1 MEKKH
6 ISWPVWLRRA
16 SQSGFML
23 LFLYLFIQAA
33 YHPINRLGGRVT
45 LFFDLD
51 PLAFLSAWIA
61 SHQIASSML
70 LALITLGATI
80 IFGRWFCGWVCPVG
94 TLHNMMTAWRKS
106 SAKARLTVG
115 GYTKWQKSKYYLL
128 GGLLVSALLGLN
140 LVGWFDPFSFFY
152 RSTAIVLYPTAND
165 GIKSLFTWIYQADP
179 GVGKARLTVVT
190 EPIYEVLRRHVLAAS
205 QPHFYGTFLIAL
217 IFFAILLLNLY
228 RARFWCRYICPLG
241 ALLGVAAKNPIVR
254 LQRNDEICNKCRL
267 CVTDCQGG
275 ANPDIAEG
283 WRPSECFYCWNC
295 HDSCPLHAVTFHVDI
310 PGAKG
315 FTAPFQWLR
324 NFFRSP
330 RPMPLDLKRRSLL
343 VSGAAGIGAVLLVR
357 SSAMGEASEFNPAL
371 IRPPGAVGED
381 EFLSKCIRCGECM
394 KVCPTNAIHP
404 AMSEGGMAGL
414 WTPVLKMRIGYCDYE
429 CTLCSQAC
437 PTHAIQKLVLEDK
450 QKLCIGT
457 AFFDRNRCLPYA
469 SARSCIVCEEHCPT
483 PKKAIWFQEVPVMTP
498 DGSYATLKQP
508 RLNPDLC
515 IGCGI
520 CEYKCPIS
528 DERGVRITS
537 VGETRNPKNQIFLPD
552 AYSGYG
558 SGQN

>member
-1 MEKKH
+1 
-6 ISWPVWLRRA
+6 
-16 SQSGFML
+16 
-23 LFLYLFIQAA
+23 
-33 YHPINRLGGRVT
+33 
-45 LFFDLD
+45 
-51 PLAFLSAWIA
+51 
-61 SHQIASSML
+61 
-70 LALITLGATI
+70 
-80 IFGRWFCGWVCPVG
+80 
-94 TLHNMMTAWRKS
+94 MTAWRKLT
-106 SAKARLTVG
+106 AKARLTVG

-128 GGLLVSALLGLN
+128 GGLLVAALLGLN

-190 EPIYEVLRRHVLAAS
+190 EPIYEVLRRHVLATS

-254 LQRNDEICNKCRL
+254 LQRNDEICNNCRL

-283 WRPSECFYCWNC
+283 WKPSECFYCWNC
-295 HDSCPLHAVTFHVDI
+295 HESCPHHAVTFRVDI

-330 RPMPLDLKRRSLL
+330 RPMQLDLKRRSLL

-357 SSAMGEASEFNPAL
+357 TSAMGEGREFNPAL
-371 IRPPGAVGED
+371 IRPPGAASED
-381 EFLSKCIRCGECM
+381 EFLAKCIRCGECM

-437 PTHAIQKLVLEDK
+437 PTHAIQKLIVEEK
-450 QKLCIGT
+450 QKVRIGT

-483 PKKAIWFQEVPVMTP
+483 PKKAIWFQEVQVMTP
-498 DGSYATLKQP
+498 DGSYTTVKQP

-520 CEYKCPIS
+520 CETKCPIS

>member
-1 MEKKH
+1 
-6 ISWPVWLRRA
+6 
-16 SQSGFML
+16 
-23 LFLYLFIQAA
+23 
-33 YHPINRLGGRVT
+33 
-45 LFFDLD
+45 
-51 PLAFLSAWIA
+51 
-61 SHQIASSML
+61 
-70 LALITLGATI
+70 
-80 IFGRWFCGWVCPVG
+80 
-94 TLHNMMTAWRKS
+94 
-106 SAKARLTVG
+106 
-115 GYTKWQKSKYYLL
+115 
-128 GGLLVSALLGLN
+128 
-140 LVGWFDPFSFFY
+140 
-152 RSTAIVLYPTAND
+152 
-165 GIKSLFTWIYQADP
+165 
-179 GVGKARLTVVT
+179 VVT

-254 LQRNDEICNKCRL
+254 LKRNDEICNDCRL

-283 WRPSECFYCWNC
+283 WKPSECFYCWNC
-295 HDSCPLHAVTFHVDI
+295 HESCPLHAVTFRVDI

-315 FTAPFQWLR
+315 FTALFQWLR
-324 NFFRSP
+324 NFFRPP
-330 RPMPLDLKRRSLL
+330 RPMQLDLKRRSLL
-343 VSGAAGIGAVLLVR
+343 VSGAAGIGAVLLVHT
-357 SSAMGEASEFNPAL
+357 SAQGEGSEFNPAL
-371 IRPPGAVGED
+371 IRPPGAAGED
-381 EFLSKCIRCGECM
+381 EFLAKCIRCGECM

-437 PTHAIQKLVLEDK
+437 PTHAIQKLTVEEK
-450 QKLCIGT
+450 QKLRIGT
-457 AFFDRNRCLPYA
+457 AFFDRDRCLPYA

-483 PKKAIWFQEVPVMTP
+483 PKKAIWFQEVQVMTP
-498 DGSYATLKQP
+498 GGTSVTVKQP
-508 RLNPDLC
+508 HLNPDLC

-520 CEYKCPIS
+520 CETKCPIS

>member
-1 MEKKH
+1 
-6 ISWPVWLRRA
+6 
-16 SQSGFML
+16 
-23 LFLYLFIQAA
+23 
-33 YHPINRLGGRVT
+33 
-45 LFFDLD
+45 
-51 PLAFLSAWIA
+51 
-61 SHQIASSML
+61 
-70 LALITLGATI
+70 
-80 IFGRWFCGWVCPVG
+80 VCPVG
-94 TLHNMMTAWRKS
+94 TLHNLVTAWRKT

-128 GGLLVSALLGLN
+128 GGLLVAALLGLN

-179 GVGKARLTVVT
+179 GIGKARLTVVT

-254 LQRNDEICNKCRL
+254 LKRNDEICNDCRL

-283 WRPSECFYCWNC
+283 WKPSECFYCWNC
-295 HDSCPLHAVTFHVDI
+295 HESCPLHAVTFRVDI

-330 RPMPLDLKRRSLL
+330 RPMQLDLKRRSLL
-343 VSGAAGIGAVLLVR
+343 VSGAAGIGAVLLVHT
-357 SSAMGEASEFNPAL
+357 SAQGEGSEFNPAL

-381 EFLSKCIRCGECM
+381 EFLAKCIRCGECM

-404 AMSEGGMAGL
+404 ALSEGGMAGL
-414 WTPVLKMRIGYCDYE
+414 WAPVLKMKIGYCDYE

-437 PTHAIQKLVLEDK
+437 PTHAIQKLTVEEK
-450 QKLCIGT
+450 QKLRIGT

-483 PKKAIWFQEVPVMTP
+483 PKKAIWFQEVQVMKP
-498 DGSYATLKQP
+498 DGTYATVKQP

-520 CEYKCPIS
+520 CETKCPIS

-552 AYSGYG
+552 VYSGYG